1 MSFEGVWQVEMMGP
15 YGWEKIGTAFLRK
28 GRYLGAGADHHSV
41 GAYEEDG
48 DNIKMQ
54 LKVTQHGKARTLF
67 GESKKQVEAVIEGKL
82 KKAGKIT
89 GIAHPADNQDF
100 EVRVRLARL
109 EKLD

>member
-1 MSFEGVWQVEMMGP
+1 MGP

-41 GAYEEDG
+41 GSYDG
-48 DNIKMQ
+48 DDENIKVQ
-54 LKVTQHGKARTLF
+54 LMITQHGKTRTLF

-82 KKAGKIT
+82 KKPGKIS
-89 GIAHPADNQDF
+89 GIAHPADNRNF
-100 EVRVRLARL
+100 EVRVRLSRL